1 MLSCGIFLYLCKKV
15 NMENNR
21 NKVHC
26 LVYDYTGD
34 TNNVYVRV
42 SKVHE
47 VDENVYLKIQ
57 NPVVN
62 KGLLQYQHKDLC
74 GTGWDEGEK
83 KYCV

>member
-1 MLSCGIFLYLCKKV
+1 VGFFLYLCKKV

-47 VDENVYLKIQ
+47 VDENVEIL
-57 NPVVN
+57 
-62 KGLLQYQHKDLC
+62 
-74 GTGWDEGEK
+74 E
-83 KYCV
+83 CV

>member
-1 MLSCGIFLYLCKKV
+1 
-15 NMENNR
+15 MENNR

-83 KYCV
+83 KYCL

>member
-1 MLSCGIFLYLCKKV
+1 VGLIFLYLCKKV

-34 TNNVYVRV
+34 INNVYVRV
-42 SKVHE
+42 SKVYE
-47 VDENVYLKIQ
+47 VDENVYVKIQ
-57 NPVVN
+57 KPVVN
-62 KGLLQYQHKDLC
+62 KGLLQYQHRDLC